1 MLSGYQLKRADLF
14 NILIDNV
21 KKLVIF
27 IDKEK
32 YVIHYEKFKLYLRL
46 KLKLKNM
53 YRLLE
58 FNKSQWLKQC
68 VEFNTQKRKK
78 VE

>member
-14 NILIDNV
+14 NIFIDNV
-21 KKLVIF
+21 TKLVIF